1 MQLTQ
6 LILTHFRSFRG
17 TTLSFTAPRILI
29 AGRNGTGKTTVADAI
44 RWVLTGV
51 CRGTDGRGAGA
62 DVLIPQGQNEADIT
76 LHLDAIGT
84 VRRRVTAKGGGSFAV
99 EGFSGPS
106 SSQEAA
112 LHHTLNVTRE
122 MLIAVLDSDR
132 FLRLPHA
139 EAKALLLKALNIRIP
154 VGDTAYDLE
163 ELDQRY
169 KQAFEDRKIA
179 KRALSQIP
187 APQKPTSQ
195 LPSLEAIRAQL
206 QTLRADLG
214 QIRQSLG
221 GTLAMKQNL
230 GQDSER
236 LERIIVAPLPADIS
250 GELEN
255 VRGQVGRM
263 TIEPQ
268 APSPKPGDPARLRFC
283 RDTIDALGA
292 HDPAKGCVL
301 DGEVPCRTPSELFR
315 GRIGALGAEASQL
328 ASLLTPAVAQPSP
341 RESLLKQ
348 LRAMEQQHAARQAVL
363 DTRQKAESRL
373 AQINQDLGRLP
384 DTKAQETQIQT
395 LTGRIV
401 TGEQMERLA
410 IAHEQALDLYEKAV
424 KDRKGYQADVERL
437 ETLVEQLG
445 PNGARVPALA
455 AAVNRFQ
462 AAVAPYLTPFGWTLT
477 VQVEPWGIWL
487 NERPVETFSRS
498 EQYRIG
504 VAIQLA
510 LTELAG
516 IGFAIVDET
525 DLLDV
530 ENRALFSGLLIHA
543 PTTQVIVIGTR
554 ELGQPLPRGD
564 GILAYRLG
572 TVKDRTAVLEMA
584 GAITVGVA

>member
-1 MQLTQ
+1 MHLTQ

-29 AGRNGTGKTTVADAI
+29 AGRNGTGKTSVADAI

-62 DVLIPQGQNEADIT
+62 DVLIPHGQNEADVS
-76 LHLDAIGT
+76 LCVDGIGT
-84 VRRRVTAKGGGSFAV
+84 VRRRVTAKGGGLFSV

-112 LHHTLNVTRE
+112 LHHTLKVTRE

-132 FLRLPHA
+132 FLKLPHA

-154 VGDTAYDLE
+154 VGDAAYDLE
-163 ELDQRY
+163 DLEQRY

-179 KRALSQIP
+179 KRALGQIP
-187 APQKPTSQ
+187 APQKPTST

-206 QTLRADLG
+206 QTLRTDLG

-230 GQDSER
+230 GQESER

-250 GELEN
+250 GELEK
-255 VRGQVGRM
+255 VRDQVGRM
-263 TIEPQ
+263 AIETQ
-268 APSPKPGDPARLRFC
+268 VAPPKPGDPARLRFC

-292 HDPAKGCVL
+292 HNPSNGCVL

-315 GRIGALGAEASQL
+315 GRIGALEAEASG
-328 ASLLTPAVAQPSP
+328 LTPAAPTATVSP

-348 LRAMEQQHAARQAVL
+348 LRAMEQQHATRQAVL
-363 DTRQKAESRL
+363 DTRQKAETRL
-373 AQINQDLGRLP
+373 AQIGQDLGRLP
-384 DTKAQETQIQT
+384 DTKAQEAQIQT

-401 TGEQMERLA
+401 AGEQMERQA
-410 IAHEQALDLYEKAV
+410 IAHEQALGLYEKAA
-424 KDRKGYQADVERL
+424 KDRKGYQVDVERL

-477 VQVEPWGIWL
+477 VQVEPWGIWV

-504 VAIQLA
+504 VAIQLT
-510 LTELAG
+510 LTELTG

-525 DLLDV
+525 DLLDI

-554 ELGQPLPRGD
+554 ELGQPLPQGD
-564 GILAYRLG
+564 SLIAYRLG
-572 TVKDRTAVLEMA
+572 VVKDRTAIVETTQPME
-584 GAITVGVA
+584 VA